1 MIKAADLRIGN
12 LLDYNAHSY
21 IVTSLSRNKVEAA
34 PLGDASHSASA
45 NIKLEYVPLSEDW
58 MKLLAGNETG
68 YLTISTLERGSNS
81 SDLITLSTIECYLHE
96 DGFLRVCAYE
106 YDKKPNGSTNISDD
120 VITLGYSHITF
131 VHQLQNL
138 YFDLSGKELLIPPPD
153 LVSQPDQ
160 L

>member
-1 MIKAADLRIGN
+1 MILAAELRIGN
-12 LLDYNAHSY
+12 LLDYNTHSF
-21 IVTSLSRNKVEAA
+21 IVTSLSKNKVEAE
-34 PLGDASHSASA
+34 PLGDATNAASA
-45 NIKLEYVPLSEDW
+45 KIKLEYVTLSEEW

-68 YLTISTLERGSNS
+68 YLTISSLERSSNS

-106 YDKKPNGSTNISDD
+106 YDKQPNGSTNISDD

-138 YFDLSGKELLIPPPD
+138 YFDLSGKELPLPLPDREIP
-153 LVSQPDQ
+153 SN
-160 L
+160 